1 MNIAAAVV
9 SAYFTCTRNATCHD
23 GKDEDMR
30 VMRVPLV
37 VINTVLDGDDDTDHE
52 KEDEKLLMV
61 CLA

>member
-1 MNIAAAVV
+1 MP
-9 SAYFTCTRNATCHD
+9 RR
-23 GKDEDMR
+23 KDEDMR